1 VAAIEEVPDRLAG
14 LRERIRDFNEL
25 IQGATGGR
33 DVAIYRAHRRGASDE
48 QLAEWADMDVAEVRV
63 IVGEIHP
70 DRDGIDLD
78 RDGPRWRVLQC

>member
-1 VAAIEEVPDRLAG
+1 VAVTEEVSDRLAG

-25 IQGATGGR
+25 IQGAIGGR
-33 DVAIYRAHRRGASDE
+33 DLAIYRAHRRGASDE
-48 QLAEWADMDVAEVRV
+48 QLAEWADMDVAEVRS
-63 IVGEIHP
+63 IVAEVHP